1 MAILRSALFYVGYLS
16 SGMLASI
23 LACLIGPF
31 IGLDKRLKLF
41 SLWPRFTNWFLN
53 LTCGIKVNVIGKENL
68 PSGPCVIVSNH
79 QGQWETFSMQYLFHP
94 LCTLLKRELL
104 FIPLWGWA
112 MKMLHPIGI
121 NRDKPKQAILQT
133 LEEGSERL
141 KRGMFV
147 LLFPEGTTNSGKKIL
162 NFKSS
167 LFNLFEG
174 NNTLRLQNFSLCYT
188 HVNDMPID
196 NRTRP
201 QISWYGDMSIVNHLL
216 NFLKLSSIK
225 ATVVL
230 HPVMQLVIAMQSQY
244 LLMLIETQWVYHRL
258 H

>member
-1 MAILRSALFYVGYLS
+1 MTILRSALFYIGYLS

-141 KRGMFV
+141 NRGMFV
-147 LLFPEGTTNSGKKIL
+147 LLFPEGTRVKAGRVGKYARSGFERAKTNNVHLLPLRHNSGDGWPAHKFIKKSGTI
-162 NFKSS
+162 
-167 LFNLFEG
+167 NLHIGKPFYVEDSKESAEDV
-174 NNTLRLQNFSLCYT
+174 R
-188 HVNDMPID
+188 
-196 NRTRP
+196 
-201 QISWYGDMSIVNHLL
+201 
-216 NFLKLSSIK
+216 
-225 ATVVL
+225 
-230 HPVMQLVIAMQSQY
+230 
-244 LLMLIETQWVYHRL
+244 QWVEEKLNRA
-258 H
+258 

>member
-31 IGLDKRLKLF
+31 VGLDKRLKLF

-147 LLFPEGTTNSGKKIL
+147 LLFPEGTRVKAGRVGKYARSGFELAKRNNVKVLPLCHNSGDCWPAHKFIKKSGTI
-162 NFKSS
+162 
-167 LFNLFEG
+167 NLHIGEPFYVED
-174 NNTLRLQNFSLCYT
+174 SKE
-188 HVNDMPID
+188 
-196 NRTRP
+196 
-201 QISWYGDMSIVNHLL
+201 S
-216 NFLKLSSIK
+216 
-225 ATVVL
+225 AEVVR
-230 HPVMQLVIAMQSQY
+230 
-244 LLMLIETQWVYHRL
+244 QWVEKKL
-258 H
+258 NKA

>member
-1 MAILRSALFYVGYLS
+1 MTILRSALFYIGYLS

-147 LLFPEGTTNSGKKIL
+147 LLFPEGTRVKAGRVGKYARSGFELAKRNNVKILPLCHNSGDCWPAHKFIKKSGTI
-162 NFKSS
+162 
-167 LFNLFEG
+167 NLHIGKPFYVEDSKESAEDV
-174 NNTLRLQNFSLCYT
+174 R
-188 HVNDMPID
+188 
-196 NRTRP
+196 
-201 QISWYGDMSIVNHLL
+201 
-216 NFLKLSSIK
+216 
-225 ATVVL
+225 
-230 HPVMQLVIAMQSQY
+230 
-244 LLMLIETQWVYHRL
+244 QWVEEKLNRA
-258 H
+258 

>member
-1 MAILRSALFYVGYLS
+1 MTILRSALFYIGYLS

-147 LLFPEGTTNSGKKIL
+147 LLFPEGTRVKAGRVGKYARSGFELAKRNNVKVLPLCHNSGDCWPAHKFIKKSGTI
-162 NFKSS
+162 
-167 LFNLFEG
+167 NLHIGKPFYVEDSKESAEDV
-174 NNTLRLQNFSLCYT
+174 R
-188 HVNDMPID
+188 
-196 NRTRP
+196 
-201 QISWYGDMSIVNHLL
+201 
-216 NFLKLSSIK
+216 
-225 ATVVL
+225 
-230 HPVMQLVIAMQSQY
+230 
-244 LLMLIETQWVYHRL
+244 QWVEEKLNRA
-258 H
+258 

>member
-1 MAILRSALFYVGYLS
+1 MTILRSALFYIGYLS

-147 LLFPEGTTNSGKKIL
+147 LLFPEGTRVKAGRVGKYARSGFELAKRNNVQLLPLCHNSGDCWPAHKFIKKSGTI
-162 NFKSS
+162 
-167 LFNLFEG
+167 NLHIGKPFYVEDSKESAEDV
-174 NNTLRLQNFSLCYT
+174 R
-188 HVNDMPID
+188 
-196 NRTRP
+196 
-201 QISWYGDMSIVNHLL
+201 
-216 NFLKLSSIK
+216 
-225 ATVVL
+225 
-230 HPVMQLVIAMQSQY
+230 
-244 LLMLIETQWVYHRL
+244 QWVEEKLNRA
-258 H
+258 